1 MVIFIYRYKSII
13 TLIKGGINLGE
24 IILKFIENNKL
35 MLLTVMLLIFSIF
48 NRKKDITLVKKDK
61 KGSFRLVISNN
72 ENI

>member
-1 MVIFIYRYKSII
+1 M
-13 TLIKGGINLGE
+13 GE

-48 NRKKDITLVKKDK
+48 NRKKDITLVKEDK